1 MDDDGSPGRH
11 ARPPRSDSDA
21 LLIAL
26 VGPCTS
32 GKSTL
37 KARLIAAGY
46 RVRAVAQEHSYVP
59 DMWRKLVN
67 PDLLIYLHVSIDS
80 ARRRRQIDW
89 GAERLDEQARRLAH
103 AREHADLV
111 INTDEVDAEGVYQ
124 RVVAFIES
132 ARSSRPPM
140 L

>member
-1 MDDDGSPGRH
+1 MADDGSPGRI
-11 ARPPRSDSDA
+11 ARLPHPDPEPP
-21 LLIAL
+21 LVAL

-37 KARLIAAGY
+37 KQRLLAAGY

-59 DMWRKLVN
+59 DMWLKLVR

-89 GAERLDEQARRLAH
+89 GAERLAEQAERLAH
-103 AREHADLV
+103 ARAHADLV
-111 INTDEVDAEGVYQ
+111 IDTDALDAEEVFQ
-124 RVVAFIES
+124 RVLAFIEGK
-132 ARSSRPPM
+132 AEG
-140 L
+140 